1 MKKINTFIAIFLLT
15 MVNSQEVRYGV
26 TGNFH
31 QGSILGVHDV
41 SKGKFGASIGALAEF
56 TLAEGDISGTGWLF
70 LVPQVEY
77 SMQGEHAKAEQ
88 NKFGVQKFNHDYV
101 AAQLYL
107 KYFFKRNYDISNF
120 FLFAGPRVE
129 FLVREDRQVDPAYDL
144 AYYQYNMDSTL
155 NNLGI
160 GVSVGVGAKV
170 GDNLEGF
177 LRYDRG
183 FTKVYPDNTMR
194 NTYNHQLAV
203 GVNYYFNSF

>member
-1 MKKINTFIAIFLLT
+1 MKKINTFIAVFLLI

-31 QGSILGVHDV
+31 QSSILGVHDA
-41 SKGKFGASIGALAEF
+41 STGRFGGSLGILAEF

-77 SMQGEHAKAEQ
+77 SMHGEKGKAEV

-101 AAQLYL
+101 AGQLYL
-107 KYFFKRNYDISNF
+107 KYFFKNQSYPSNF

-129 FLVREDRQVDPAYDL
+129 FLVREDRKVDPAYDL
-144 AYYQYNMDSTL
+144 AYGKYNKDTNL
-155 NNLGI
+155 NDFGV
-160 GVSVGVGAKV
+160 GVSIGVGAKI

-183 FTKVYPDNTMR
+183 FSKVYPDNTSK
-194 NTYNHQLAV
+194 NTFNHQLAV
-203 GVNYYFNSF
+203 GVNYFFNSY